1 MIQLPKC
8 LLACVASTLLLTGC
22 SGGPS
27 YPKTYPVSGV
37 VTQGGKPIE
46 NASVVFVPLDNTC
59 QPAIGRTDASG
70 KYELTT
76 NVAKDGAMPGKYG
89 VKVAKYDKPIER
101 PVEEVRDMSPEEEQ
115 KRYNPDEK
123 APPPPKNLLPAKYDN
138 HVTSG
143 FSHTVGTQPSTY
155 DIQIK

>member
-1 MIQLPKC
+1 MIHLRKTLAFVVLI
-8 LLACVASTLLLTGC
+8 LLHVGC
-22 SGGPS
+22 TGGPS
-27 YPKTYPVSGV
+27 NPKTYPVSGV
-37 VTQGGKPIE
+37 VTQGGKPVE
-46 NASVVFVPLDNTC
+46 NASVVFVPLNASC
-59 QPAIGRTDASG
+59 QPAMGTTDANG

-76 NVAKDGAMPGKYG
+76 TVAKDGAMPGKYG
-89 VKVAKYDKPIER
+89 VKVAKYDKPVER

-123 APPPPKNLLPAKYDN
+123 APPPPKNLLPAKFDN

-143 FSHTVGTQPSTY
+143 FSHTVGTEPSTY